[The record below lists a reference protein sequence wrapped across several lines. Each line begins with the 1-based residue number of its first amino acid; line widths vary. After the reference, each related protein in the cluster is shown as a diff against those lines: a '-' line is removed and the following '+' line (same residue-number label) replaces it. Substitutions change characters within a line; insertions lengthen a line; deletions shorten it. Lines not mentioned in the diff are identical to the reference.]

1 MAKITSGFEFVI
13 SRSHSE
19 LRNLMMLACR
29 LRASYPPAC
38 LFLTQP
44 LPFLFL
50 PFLHLFPHFF
60 PSNQLP
66 LVSPHQLIP
75 FTKPP
80 FPFLLSPFGPHSPP
94 TRSSYNAH
102 TLSSLVLL
110 YNTFPHNANSL
121 TFSSPSTPTNP
132 PVDGRNGPV
141 SHGDA
146 WAEEATLGQR
156 ASLDLRMHPPGLV
169 LDPVKASDRDLY
181 RCRVDYDSSPTRNV
195 RIQLNVV
202 VPPRRVHIVN
212 EKGMD
217 VNGVIGPYHVGV
229 TVKLQCRAEGG
240 EPRPSVTWWSGGTLL
255 DDVSEDRRGDVTIN
269 TLTLH
274 SIARHDLYRSLTC
287 QVVNS
292 NLSDPMTAT
301 VTLDMSFPPL
311 TVKIMSLKDEL
322 SEDEKY
328 KIVCESSGSRPS
340 ASITWWKNGM
350 LMTDARKQV
359 FQEGNITRS
368 TLHLVPSPADNDV
381 YISCRAE
388 NPRVPTAVIEDS
400 AKLNVHYTPRLSLA
414 AGLNL
419 DMEDIKEGDDVYF
432 ECGIQANPRVYKVQ
446 WFHNGEELNHNV
458 SAGVIQSNQSLV
470 LQSVTRAS
478 SGDYKCTAANLHG
491 SSESNSVQ
499 LSVKFA
505 PLCAEGQKVVYGAG
519 KQEELNVTCSVEAH
533 LNPSPSGGHSTVPP
547 KWSTSLQAGR
557 GWWARA

>member
-1 MAKITSGFEFVI
+1 
-13 SRSHSE
+13 
-19 LRNLMMLACR
+19 
-29 LRASYPPAC
+29 
-38 LFLTQP
+38 
-44 LPFLFL
+44 
-50 PFLHLFPHFF
+50 
-60 PSNQLP
+60 
-66 LVSPHQLIP
+66 
-75 FTKPP
+75 
-80 FPFLLSPFGPHSPP
+80 
-94 TRSSYNAH
+94 
-102 TLSSLVLL
+102 
-110 YNTFPHNANSL
+110 
-121 TFSSPSTPTNP
+121 
-132 PVDGRNGPV
+132 
-141 SHGDA
+141 
-146 WAEEATLGQR
+146 
-156 ASLDLRMHPPGLV
+156 MHPPGLV

-240 EPRPSVTWWSGGTLL
+240 DSHKNTKPEFSPGEIPYYIILDIWRFSFHKINMNGDPDCAVNMILDETDPKQQLCKKIVNTAMKTILEIQSNLYSPPPPTGEPRPSVTWWSGGTLL
-255 DDVSEDRRGDVTIN
+255 DDVSEDRRGDITIN

-274 SIARHDLYRSLTC
+274 SIARHDLYRALTC
-287 QVVNS
+287 QVINS

-368 TLHLVPSPADNDV
+368 TLHLIPSPADNDV

-414 AGLNL
+414 AGQNL

-446 WFHNGEELNHNV
+446 WFHNGEELSHNV

-470 LQSVTRAS
+470 LQRVTRAS

-533 LNPSPSGGHSTVPP
+533 PQPFAFRWAFNSSSEVVDIPPSRTRLVGEGVSQVSYTP
-547 KWSTSLQAGR
+547 TSHLDYGSLLC
-557 GWWARA
+557 WATNDVSRQHTPCIYHIIHASECPYLVF